1 MFLKKYI
8 GDKAFYRTVLGVS
21 VPIMVQNGITNFV
34 SLLDNI
40 MVGTLGTEEMS
51 GVSIVNQFIFVFNIL
66 IFGAVSAAGIFTA
79 QYHGFGDNDGVR
91 HTFCFKFLTNV
102 VVALFAVLAFACF
115 DDALISLFLHD
126 GSTEGDLVLTLERGK
141 EYLRMILIGMVPYAI
156 SQVYAS
162 NMRET
167 GQAVLPMIASIA
179 AVITNFVLNLV
190 LIFGYCGFPALGVVG
205 AAIATV
211 VSRFVELFVLV
222 IWGHTHTDRCPYL
235 VGAFRSFRIPRPLF
249 RRIVMTG
256 LPLMFNEL
264 LWSLSVTMRNQC
276 YSTRGLDVV
285 AAQNINSTIVNLFN
299 VVYLALGSSIGIV
312 VGNLLGAGKL
322 EEAKDTNRR
331 MIFFSV
337 TCATGMGVI
346 LAAIAAPYTW
356 LYEPT
361 AAVREIAIFMI
372 AVSAITMPLCAYAH
386 ASYFTLR
393 TGGRVFITF
402 LLDSGYMWVLV
413 VPLTTILAYFSDL
426 GIREVFI
433 VGQAAEAAKCLL
445 AWILLKRGTWAKQ
458 LVSDE
463 EMLRD

>member
-1 MFLKKYI
+1 MFLKRYI
-8 GDKAFYRTVLGVS
+8 GDKVFYRTVLGIS
-21 VPIMVQNGITNFV
+21 LPIMVQNGITNFV

-79 QYHGFGDNDGVR
+79 QYHGFGDNEGVR
-91 HTFCFKFLTNV
+91 DTFRFKFLANV
-102 VVALFAVLAFACF
+102 VVALCAVAVFAVF
-115 DDALISLFLHD
+115 DDTLISLFLHD
-126 GSTEGDLVLTLERGK
+126 GSTEGDLALTLERGK
-141 EYLRMILIGMVPYAI
+141 EYLTVILVGMVPYAL

-179 AVITNFVLNLV
+179 AVVTNFVLNIL
-190 LIFGYCGFPALGVVG
+190 LIFGYFGFPALGVVG

-211 VSRFVELFVLV
+211 ISRFVELFVLV
-222 IWGHTHTDRCPYL
+222 IWGHTHTDKCPYL
-235 VGAFRSFRIPRPLF
+235 IGAFRSFRIPRTLF
-249 RRIVMTG
+249 RRIFMTG

-264 LWSLSVTMRNQC
+264 FWSLSVTMRNQC
-276 YSTRGLDVV
+276 FSTRGLDVV

-337 TCATGMGVI
+337 LCATGMGVI
-346 LAAIAAPYTW
+346 LSVIAAPYTW

-361 AAVREIAIFMI
+361 AAVRDIAVFMI
-372 AVSAITMPLCAYAH
+372 LVSAITMPLCAYAH

-393 TGGRVFITF
+393 TGGKVLITF
-402 LLDSGYMWVLV
+402 LLDSGYMWLIV
-413 VPLTTILAYFSDL
+413 VPITAILAYFTDL
-426 GIREVFI
+426 GIHTVFI
-433 VGQAAEAAKCLL
+433 VGQAAEATKCVL
-445 AWILLKRGTWAKQ
+445 AAYLLKKGTWANQ
-458 LVSDE
+458 LVSNE
-463 EMLRD
+463 EAVRD